1 MFNSFLKN
9 RNMKHPMEQTQIKNG
24 MVLLAEPFM
33 MDPNFTSAA
42 ILLCEHSEKG
52 TTGFIFNRPLDIQ
65 VKELLP
71 DFPDFK
77 APVFLGGPVQQDT
90 LHFLHRYGDVI
101 TDAQEVIPGIYW
113 GGDFGQL
120 HDLVEQHLI
129 QPDSVRF
136 FVGYSGWG
144 EDQLAFELEQRSWI
158 VADMEPDYLFEKE
171 PENLWS
177 EIMYN
182 KGDHFTVLANM
193 DTRGILN

>member
-1 MFNSFLKN
+1 
-9 RNMKHPMEQTQIKNG
+9 MKHPMEQTQIKNG

-33 MDPNFTSAA
+33 MDPNFASAA
-42 ILLCEHSEKG
+42 VLLCEHTDQG
-52 TTGFIFNRPLDIQ
+52 TTGFILNRPLDIS
-65 VKELLP
+65 VNELLP

-90 LHFLHRYGDVI
+90 LHFLHRYGPDVI
-101 TDAQEVIPGIYW
+101 NDAQEVIPGLYW

-144 EDQLAFELEQRSWI
+144 EDQLAHELDHGTWI
-158 VADMEPDYLFEKE
+158 VADMDPAYLFKNE
-171 PENLWS
+171 PENLWR
-177 EIMYN
+177 EIMYS
-182 KGDHFTVLANM
+182 KGNHFTVLANM
-193 DTRGILN
+193 DTRAMLN